1 MEWLGDVPEHWESNR
16 LKKYLIER
24 NEKNSPIKTDNLLS
38 VTMYQGVIP
47 VSEKQG
53 NGGNKPKENLENYK
67 ISYPN
72 DIVLNSM
79 NVIVGS
85 VGLNKYTGL
94 ISPAYY
100 ALYNRNKNNNIKF
113 FSYIFHNPFFQK
125 GLFGLGNGI
134 MYKESEDGKLNTIRL
149 KIPMEKLNQVV
160 LPCPSISEQNQ
171 IVAFLDTETARIDNL
186 VAKQEKLIE
195 LLEEQRKSIIC
206 RPVTKGLNPNAPMK
220 DSGVEW
226 LGEVPNDWN
235 FSRLDAVSKIVR
247 GNSAFSKM
255 DLLESGKYVAL
266 QYGKTYKVNEINE
279 SFGSYVNQ
287 EFFKKSQ
294 ITEFGDII
302 LISTSETLEDLGHSC
317 FYARHDVGL
326 IGGEQFLLKPKNQ
339 NFGKY
344 IYYATKAFSSYLQR
358 YATGLKVFRFN
369 LDDLKKIYIPDI
381 SLVEQQKIAEFLDKE
396 TARIDISVL
405 KQKSLIEK
413 LKEYRASI
421 ISHAVT
427 GKIDVRE
434 FGA

>member
-1 MEWLGDVPEHWESNR
+1 MQFKQYPSYKNSGVEWLGDVPEHWGVNR
-16 LKKYLIER
+16 LGVHFKNRK
-24 NEKNSPIKTDNLLS
+24 EKVSDKDFKPLS
-38 VTMYQGVIP
+38 VTKHGIVPQLEHAAKSDNGDNRKLVRKGDYVINSRSDRKGSSGLADLDGSVSLINIVLTP
-47 VSEKQG
+47 FKTIHPKFSHYLLRSYLFQEEFYKYGHGIVADLWTTNYEDMRNIHLALPSVSEQTQIS
-53 NGGNKPKENLENYK
+53 NFLE
-67 ISYPN
+67 
-72 DIVLNSM
+72 
-79 NVIVGS
+79 
-85 VGLNKYTGL
+85 
-94 ISPAYY
+94 
-100 ALYNRNKNNNIKF
+100 
-113 FSYIFHNPFFQK
+113 Q
-125 GLFGLGNGI
+125 
-134 MYKESEDGKLNTIRL
+134 
-149 KIPMEKLNQVV
+149 
-160 LPCPSISEQNQ
+160 
-171 IVAFLDTETARIDNL
+171 ETTRIDTL
-186 VAKQEKLIE
+186 IAKQEKLIE
-195 LLEEQRKSIIC
+195 LLEEQRKSIISHA
-206 RPVTKGLNPNAPMK
+206 VTKGLNPNAPMK

-235 FSRLDAVSKIVR
+235 LSRLDAVSKIVR

-434 FGA
+434 FY

>member
-1 MEWLGDVPEHWESNR
+1 
-16 LKKYLIER
+16 
-24 NEKNSPIKTDNLLS
+24 
-38 VTMYQGVIP
+38 
-47 VSEKQG
+47 
-53 NGGNKPKENLENYK
+53 
-67 ISYPN
+67 
-72 DIVLNSM
+72 M

-195 LLEEQRKSIIC
+195 LLEEQRKSIISHA
-206 RPVTKGLNPNAPMK
+206 VTKGLNPNAPMK